1 MDQDS
6 MVLKGRLDMG
16 EFSVID
22 LPDGSK
28 QGRKVLSNAFKIFN
42 IHKEKWY
49 SLVCP
54 SPEEKEKWVKAFEE
68 AGVKVERLN
77 AYKID
82 QNAKLASNMLLTDE
96 ERMEIM
102 NQVREGKMNV
112 EEAMAQV
119 NEREATLQE
128 QYNAAT
134 AQERKKDLKVT
145 DKNISSADKELDQQ
159 IEAMIELHN
168 EELGNQLMSPPSVRE
183 RLLTSVIRTMDESLD
198 SNIEKM
204 IAIREDELGDRLVDP
219 SSQNGN
225 QTRERLLTS
234 VVRAMD
240 KSLDGEIEKMIA
252 LQEEELGSDLISS
265 DNLPRERLGTTV
277 IKATDKALDDEIE
290 KMIAKHETELGGSLG
305 RERLSTM
312 ALSTANASL
321 DDEIEKLI
329 EKQNAELDERDF
341 FVKEDA
347 ANPYKSS

>member
-1 MDQDS
+1 
-6 MVLKGRLDMG
+6 
-16 EFSVID
+16 
-22 LPDGSK
+22 
-28 QGRKVLSNAFKIFN
+28 
-42 IHKEKWY
+42 
-49 SLVCP
+49 
-54 SPEEKEKWVKAFEE
+54 
-68 AGVKVERLN
+68 
-77 AYKID
+77 
-82 QNAKLASNMLLTDE
+82 
-96 ERMEIM
+96 
-102 NQVREGKMNV
+102 
-112 EEAMAQV
+112 
-119 NEREATLQE
+119 
-128 QYNAAT
+128 
-134 AQERKKDLKVT
+134 
-145 DKNISSADKELDQQ
+145 
-159 IEAMIELHN
+159 
-168 EELGNQLMSPPSVRE
+168 
-183 RLLTSVIRTMDESLD
+183 
-198 SNIEKM
+198 M
-204 IAIREDELGDRLVDP
+204 IAIREDELGDRLVDH
-219 SSQNGN
+219 SSQSGN

-277 IKATDKALDDEIE
+277 IKVTDKALDDEIE